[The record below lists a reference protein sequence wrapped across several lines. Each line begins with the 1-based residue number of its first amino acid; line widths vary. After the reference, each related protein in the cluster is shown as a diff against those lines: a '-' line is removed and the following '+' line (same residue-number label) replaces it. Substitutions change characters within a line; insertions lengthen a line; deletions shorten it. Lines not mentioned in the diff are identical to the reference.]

1 MIQLNDLVGY
11 PNRKIYQNKKYFN
24 FTLDSVLLAEFA
36 SLNLSVKNVLEIG
49 SGTGA
54 ISLILSSK
62 TKAFIDAV
70 EIQKPLYDLFKRS
83 IAYNHLEDQIHL
95 YWEDI
100 NTSSLLEKNNYYD
113 LIVCNPPYFKEAK
126 KNDSSFK
133 SIARHEGVL
142 SLEDVVKISRKLLKD
157 RGKLAIVYDSKRLME
172 ALTLME
178 KNSIIPKRLKM
189 IHDHKEKEASAILI
203 EGIKNGR
210 PGLKIEA
217 PFIGDF
223 VQFTKNV

>member
-11 PNRKIYQNKKYFN
+11 PNRKIYQDKEYFN
-24 FTLDSVLLAEFA
+24 FTLDSVLLGEFA
-36 SLNLSVKNVLEIG
+36 SLNLSVKKILEIG

-54 ISLILSSK
+54 VSLILSSK

-70 EIQKPLYDLFKRS
+70 EIQRPLYNLFKRS
-83 IAYNHLEDQIHL
+83 IAYNHLESQIHL
-95 YWEDI
+95 YCEDI
-100 NTSSLLEKNNYYD
+100 KTSSLLERNNYYD
-113 LIVCNPPYFKEAK
+113 LIVCNPPYFKELK
-126 KNDSSFK
+126 KNTSSFK
-133 SIARHEGVL
+133 SIARHEEAL
-142 SLEDVVKISRKLLKD
+142 NLEDVVKISRKLLKD

-178 KNSIIPKRLKM
+178 KNRIIPKRLKM

-217 PFIGDF
+217 PFIGDSF
-223 VQFTKNV
+223 QFSKNI

>member
-11 PNRKIYQNKKYFN
+11 QNRKIYQNTEYFN

-36 SLNLSVKNVLEIG
+36 SLNLSVKRVLEIG

-62 TKAFIDAV
+62 TNALIDAA
-70 EIQKPLYDLFKRS
+70 EIQKPLCDLFKKS
-83 IAYNHLEDQIHL
+83 ITYNCLENQINL
-95 YWEDI
+95 YCEDI
-100 NTSSLLEKNNYYD
+100 KKSSLLEKNNYYD
-113 LIVCNPPYFKEAK
+113 LIVCNPPYFNESK
-126 KNDSSFK
+126 KNDSPFR
-133 SIARHEGVL
+133 SIARHEETLNLG
-142 SLEDVVKISRKLLKD
+142 DVVRISRKLLKD

-178 KNSIIPKRLKM
+178 DHRIIPKRLKTV
-189 IHDHKEKEASAILI
+189 HDHMEKEASSILL

-210 PGLKIEA
+210 KGLKIEA
-217 PFIGDF
+217 PFIGRSLDF
-223 VQFTKNV
+223 TTYY